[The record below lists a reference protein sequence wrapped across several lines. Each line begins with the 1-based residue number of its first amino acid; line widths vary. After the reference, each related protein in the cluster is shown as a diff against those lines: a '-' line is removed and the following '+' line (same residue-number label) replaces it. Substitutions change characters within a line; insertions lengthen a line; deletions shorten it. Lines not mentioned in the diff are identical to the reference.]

1 MYLPY
6 FIVFIE
12 VTRPWRHGLF
22 PGTRSPGS
30 SVHFIL
36 LKAMLWHSQS
46 LRWTHLSLLSDDGW
60 SLAKCI
66 SVFMVTGVLT
76 LMLHTA
82 AIGSQP
88 ATIRRRCKS
97 YYVQIF
103 LSKENASKAWQ
114 LQRAVCKR
122 NKTSSSSIR
131 NWPLQTRSFS
141 LPLVLVLT

>member
-30 SVHFIL
+30 SVYFP
-36 LKAMLWHSQS
+36 LKAMLWRSWS
-46 LRWTHLSLLSDDGW
+46 VWWTHLSLLSDDGW

-66 SVFMVTGVLT
+66 SVFMVTGILT

-82 AIGSQP
+82 VMGSLP
-88 ATIRRRCKS
+88 ATTGEVHSSPWAEKMPPSHGSWEGQCMRGAS
-97 YYVQIF
+97 PW
-103 LSKENASKAWQ
+103 SKCDKLAATA
-114 LQRAVCKR
+114 LFF
-122 NKTSSSSIR
+122 SS
-131 NWPLQTRSFS
+131 PLA
-141 LPLVLVLT
+141 LALTEHTGC